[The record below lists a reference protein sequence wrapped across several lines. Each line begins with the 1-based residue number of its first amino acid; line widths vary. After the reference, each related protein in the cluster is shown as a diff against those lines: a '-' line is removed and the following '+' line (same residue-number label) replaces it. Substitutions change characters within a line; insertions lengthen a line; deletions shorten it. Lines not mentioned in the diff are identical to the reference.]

1 MPSRQS
7 HCRWRPPPEANTRYA
22 QPMQDVKNPKDK
34 NQVTA
39 SVTGETF
46 RRRSAAVV
54 GILAALMIVS
64 QIAIQ
69 YAISSRTPAGYLA
82 NPESLV
88 HAALFITMLVV
99 LVLAVKYAFAPATAS
114 LTVAL
119 RQSAEREA
127 DLERL
132 FSASPTALLL
142 IDANSLEIVRSN
154 QEAEKLLGATA
165 EALESRPF
173 IDLLDAGHDTNQRF
187 LEKLVAGD
195 TLFEYE
201 VLLMGTEN
209 RSIQALAASS
219 STSFGGRWVH
229 VLGLASIDEIKK
241 AQQDLRYYATFD
253 EKTGLVNR
261 KTGLMLLEKEM
272 DRVKRTF
279 IPTTICFADISNLK
293 QINDHYGHEEG
304 DWMIQTLSRAMTDVV
319 RKGDAAIRLDIAEF
333 ILVLHACPFDQASL
347 LLHRVEKRMAAIAFS
362 NPRPF
367 DMQVRFGMALFD
379 PARHPTVDSVIAAA
393 AQDTYEY
400 KLGGWR
406 PTTPAD
412 PG

>member
-1 MPSRQS
+1 
-7 HCRWRPPPEANTRYA
+7 
-22 QPMQDVKNPKDK
+22 MQDVQSSRDQHPVAAT
-34 NQVTA
+34 VTA
-39 SVTGETF
+39 ETF
-46 RRRSAAVV
+46 RKRCAAIV
-54 GILAALMIVS
+54 GSLAALVIVS

-69 YAISSRTPAGYLA
+69 NTISSHAQAPAGYLA
-82 NPESLV
+82 SPESLV
-88 HAALFITMLVV
+88 QAVLCIAMLVV
-99 LVLAVKYAFAPATAS
+99 LGLAVRFAFAPATAS
-114 LTVAL
+114 LKAAL
-119 RQSAEREA
+119 ERSGEREA

-154 QEAEKLLGATA
+154 VEAEKLLGTTTDELAM
-165 EALESRPF
+165 RPF
-173 IDLLDAGHDTNQRF
+173 IDLLDAGHATNQNF

-209 RSIQALAASS
+209 RSIQALAASAS
-219 STSFGGRWVH
+219 AMFGGRWVH
-229 VLGLASIDEIKK
+229 MLGLTSLDEIKK

-279 IPTTICFADISNLK
+279 IPTTVCFADIVNLK
-293 QINDHYGHEEG
+293 QVNDRHGHQEG

-333 ILVLHACPFDQASL
+333 MLVLHACPLDQAQL
-347 LLHRVEKRMAAIAFS
+347 LLHRVEKRMADIAF
-362 NPRPF
+362 NDPRAF
-367 DMQVRFGMALFD
+367 DMRIRFGLALFE
-379 PARHPTVDSVIAAA
+379 PAHHTTVEAVITAA
-393 AQDTYEY
+393 AQETYEY
-400 KLGGWR
+400 KLGGMR
-406 PTTPAD
+406 PTSPVESA
-412 PG
+412 

>member
-1 MPSRQS
+1 
-7 HCRWRPPPEANTRYA
+7 
-22 QPMQDVKNPKDK
+22 MQDVNSLHARNK
-34 NQVTA
+34 VSATL
-39 SVTGETF
+39 TGETF
-46 RRRSAAVV
+46 RRRSAMVV
-54 GILAALMIVS
+54 GILAALVIVS

-69 YAISSRTPAGYLA
+69 QSISSRTHAPTALLT

-88 HAALFITMLVV
+88 HAALFVTMLIV
-99 LVLAVKYAFAPATAS
+99 LVLAVRYAFAPATAS

-119 RQSAEREA
+119 RESAEREA

-132 FSASPTALLL
+132 FSASPTAMLL

-154 QEAEKLLGATA
+154 LEAEKLLGATTH
-165 EALESRPF
+165 ELDSRPF
-173 IDLLDAGHDTNQRF
+173 IDLLDAGHDTNQSF

-209 RSIQALAASS
+209 RSIQALAASA

-229 VLGLASIDEIKK
+229 VLGLTSIDEIKK

-261 KTGLMLLEKEM
+261 KTGLMLLDKEM

-279 IPTTICFADISNLK
+279 IPTTICFADIANLK
-293 QINDHYGHEEG
+293 QINDRYGHEEG

-333 ILVLHACPFDQASL
+333 MLVLHACPLDQAAL
-347 LLHRVEKRMAAIAFS
+347 LLHRVEKRLADIAFS
-362 NPRPF
+362 DPRSF
-367 DMQVRFGMALFD
+367 DVRIRFGLALFE
-379 PARHPTVDSVIAAA
+379 PARHPTVEAVVAAA

-400 KLGGWR
+400 KLGGR
-406 PTTPAD
+406 HPPTPLASD
-412 PG
+412 